1 MDARPLLELAIDA
14 ARSTGALLLE
24 RFHAPA
30 RGVSSKSSPTDLV
43 SDADRDAEQLLI
55 ELVRRRRPHDGI
67 LGEESGASEKG
78 GDVTWV
84 IDPLDGTVNFLFG
97 IPVWAVSIAVETSSG
112 AVAGVVYDPNRDE
125 MFSALAG
132 EGARLNDAPIRV
144 SDKSDLT
151 QALVGTG
158 FSYEPEARA
167 VQAEMLQQVLPVVRD
182 VRRAG
187 SAALDL
193 TSVACGRLDGV
204 YEAPMEPWDKAAGSL
219 VVREAGGVVSDL
231 PPPLEHLSPGVIA
244 GGRAVHDR
252 LRTLVLGAIPP
263 ATATQARH

>member
-1 MDARPLLELAIDA
+1 VDARPLLELAIDA
-14 ARSTGALLLE
+14 ARRTGELLLE

-30 RGVSSKSSPTDLV
+30 HGVSSKSSPTDLV
-43 SDADRDAEQLLI
+43 SDADRDAERLLI
-55 ELVRRRRPHDGI
+55 DIIRSRRAGDGI
-67 LGEESGASEKG
+67 LGEESGASEQG
-78 GDVTWV
+78 GDVRWV

-97 IPVWAVSIAVETSSG
+97 IPVWAVSVAAEGSSG
-112 AVAGVVYDPNRDE
+112 TLAGVVYDPNRDE
-125 MFSALAG
+125 MFSAIAG
-132 EGARLNDAPIRV
+132 DGARLNDAIVGV
-144 SDKSDLT
+144 SNKTDLAE
-151 QALVGTG
+151 ALVGTG
-158 FSYEPEARA
+158 FSYEPAARA
-167 VQAEMLQQVLPVVRD
+167 VQAEMLQGVLPVVRD

-193 TSVACGRLDGV
+193 ASVACGRLDGV
-204 YEAPMEPWDKAAGSL
+204 YEAPMEPWDKAAGTL
-219 VVREAGGVVSDL
+219 LVREAGGVVSEL